1 MNNFLSK
8 LVKSSSGVLTS
19 RILGLVRDVA
29 IAAFFGASRFTDA
42 FFMAYAI
49 PNLFRALFAE
59 GALSSA
65 FVPIMSDK
73 MHKNPDNAYKYLT
86 DLILV
91 LTFFTLS
98 ITAVFIIFSDYAI
111 LLFIPGY
118 LNDPEVIASA
128 SHMLQIVMPYLV
140 IVSICGLLSGYL
152 HVIGSYFIP
161 LSSTAV
167 LNISM
172 IVSAFLGGYFGGSVV
187 YLAWGALIGG
197 VLQLIYILIFSLI
210 KGFRINRKN
219 HIDKMVKKTFK
230 LIIPSIGGV
239 GINQL
244 NFTIGRIIASFL
256 STGSIS
262 YLYYASRLFQFP
274 LGVFSIAFSTVSLS
288 EISNSYSRNDLDNV
302 NKLID
307 KSVLAIIMVIIPA
320 SLGMFFLSN
329 EICSLIFEYKTFS
342 AKDSMATASALR
354 MYTLGLICYSF
365 VNLFTRVYHSVKDT
379 LTPVKFAFVSFLAN
393 IVFILIFINFM
404 GHSGIALASSIS
416 AGINAVL
423 LYTGIKYYTFSI
435 KKYKKTVLKIFSSSL
450 VMLIFLLF
458 LKNAG
463 VHVLIIIG
471 LSVCVYF
478 LGLYMFRVSL
488 GQVLK

>member
-1 MNNFLSK
+1 MNSFLSK
-8 LVKSSSGVLTS
+8 LVKSSFGVLTS
-19 RILGLVRDVA
+19 RVLGLIRDVA
-29 IAAFFGASRFTDA
+29 IAAFFGASRYTDA

-73 MHKNPDNAYKYLT
+73 MHRNPGNAYKYLT

-91 LTFFTLS
+91 LSFFTIS
-98 ITAVFIIFSDYAI
+98 IAAVFIVFSDYAV

-118 LNDPEVIASA
+118 LKDPQVLASA
-128 SHMLQIVMPYLV
+128 SYMLKIVMPYLV
-140 IVSICGLLSGYL
+140 LVSICGLLSGYL
-152 HVIGSYFIP
+152 HVIGSYYIP
-161 LSSTAV
+161 LSSTAF

-172 IVSAFLGGYFGGSVV
+172 IISALLGGYFGGGVY
-187 YLAWGALIGG
+187 YLAWGALVGG
-197 VLQLIYILIFSLI
+197 FLQLAYILVFAFI
-210 KGFRINRKN
+210 KGFRFNRKN
-219 HIDKMVKKTFK
+219 RIDKMVKKTFK

-244 NFTIGRIIASFL
+244 NFTIGRVIASFL
-256 STGSIS
+256 SSGSIS

-288 EISNSYSRNDLDNV
+288 EISNSYSKNDLDNV
-302 NKLID
+302 KRLID
-307 KSVLAIIMVIIPA
+307 KSVLAIIMIIIPA
-320 SLGMFFLSN
+320 TLGMFFLSD
-329 EICSLIFEYKTFS
+329 EISSLIFEYKTFS
-342 AKDSMATASALR
+342 SSDALATAAALR

-379 LTPVKFAFVSFLAN
+379 LTPVKFAFVSFVVN
-393 IVFILIFINFM
+393 ITLNLILINFM

-416 AGINAVL
+416 AGINAIM
-423 LYTGIKYYTFSI
+423 LYTSIKYYSFNMRD
-435 KKYKKTVLKIFSSSL
+435 YKGTVLKILLASA
-450 VMLIFLLF
+450 VMLISLLL
-458 LKNAG
+458 LKSAG
-463 VHVLIIIG
+463 IHVLIIIG

-478 LGLYMFRVSL
+478 LSLYVLRTSVR
-488 GQVLK
+488 QVLR

>member
-19 RILGLVRDVA
+19 RILGLIRDVA

-73 MHKNPDNAYKYLT
+73 MHRNPDNAYKYLT

-91 LTFFTLS
+91 LSFFTLS
-98 ITAVFIIFSDYAI
+98 ITAVFIIFSNYAV

-118 LNDPEVIASA
+118 LNDMEVISAA
-128 SHMLQIVMPYLV
+128 SHMLKIVMPYLV

-152 HVIGSYFIP
+152 HVIGSYYIP

-172 IVSAFLGGYFGGSVV
+172 ILSAFLGGYFGGSVV
-187 YLAWGALIGG
+187 YLAWGALVGG
-197 VLQLIYILIFSLI
+197 VLQLIYILVFAFI

-219 HIDKMVKKTFK
+219 RIDKMVKKTFK

-262 YLYYASRLFQFP
+262 
-274 LGVFSIAFSTVSLS
+274 
-288 EISNSYSRNDLDNV
+288 
-302 NKLID
+302 
-307 KSVLAIIMVIIPA
+307 
-320 SLGMFFLSN
+320 
-329 EICSLIFEYKTFS
+329 C
-342 AKDSMATASALR
+342 
-354 MYTLGLICYSF
+354 
-365 VNLFTRVYHSVKDT
+365 
-379 LTPVKFAFVSFLAN
+379 
-393 IVFILIFINFM
+393 
-404 GHSGIALASSIS
+404 
-416 AGINAVL
+416 L
-423 LYTGIKYYTFSI
+423 LYTSPSPRDRTRPRMP
-435 KKYKKTVLKIFSSSL
+435 SS
-450 VMLIFLLF
+450 
-458 LKNAG
+458 A
-463 VHVLIIIG
+463 
-471 LSVCVYF
+471 
-478 LGLYMFRVSL
+478 
-488 GQVLK
+488 